1 MSPVRAPYRYGA
13 AFTDAELGWR
23 FEGHHPM
30 ERPDLWDR
38 YVDGCVQ
45 EYDRYGLGHL
55 VDRSAL
61 QRVEGVPLFLVGFD
75 REERMVAGM
84 RCHGPL
90 TSIAGCQALQEMAT
104 SPEID
109 RHRVSVERDLPY
121 GVIEL
126 KGAWRARSGDH
137 NELAQRLFSRATVH
151 ALEWLGAEV
160 ALMAVAERMEL
171 PLSLVGA
178 RRMGLESVPYPSE
191 RYRTVLLELRRARC
205 RERAG
210 DGQVAR
216 LRQEA
221 AELGRGPADDRRVG
235 WRPVVLDVRRRD
247 DRQVLANLRGDPS
260 ITVVDLVDRQ
270 RGELVRLLP
279 APDEELLAEP
289 ARWVYYPWR
298 RTVVR
303 VLGPASFT
311 AVRLDRNRN
320 RITAE
325 EQHRLRRQR
334 VGVVGLSAGYAAAS
348 VVALE
353 GLCGELRLADFD
365 DVDLSNLNRLP
376 GGTLDV
382 GTNKAL
388 AAARRVA
395 ELDPYLPVTLFP
407 EGLVEDNVEEFVAGL
422 DVVVEECDDLA
433 MKTLVREV
441 ARRHRVPVVMET
453 SDRGLLDVERFDVE
467 PDRAV
472 FHGLLPG
479 VTSAGIAAA
488 SPMERVAQVVQL
500 VDPERGSERGAAS
513 LVEVGRTLS
522 TWPQLGSD
530 VSLGGASVAAVVRRI
545 GLGEAVPSGRARV
558 DIESIVGTLE
568 SPAPAGGEPPPLPAP
583 SPAPSDPLLALA
595 HAASL
600 APSGGNAQ
608 PWSFELSP
616 DGVAFDLDRSRT
628 STMDVRSRASYVA
641 VGAALFNARV
651 AAAAASRLGEVRL
664 FPDASSPDRVAVL
677 SLGGA
682 GDDALA
688 ALAPWLAARATNRRL
703 GTPAPLDLELVAEL
717 REAVAAEGG
726 TLHLVTDPERLGACA
741 EVLAASERLRF
752 LTATLH
758 RELVA
763 ELRWPGDD
771 ATTGIDVRTLEMSRW
786 ELATLRLLQRPE
798 VVALLGRW
806 GGGAALGDHAA
817 APIRSASA
825 LAVVSIPD
833 PSPVSYVRG
842 GGAVERLWLCA
853 QRAGLGV
860 QPVPPLFLF
869 AAQADDYQRLVGLD
883 GAEAVQVL
891 HARFRAAVG
900 QDAGA
905 ATALVLRLAHVAPPS
920 TRSARLP
927 LERVVRLAGARLGHG
942 GASLPGEGV
951 TAAG

>member
-1 MSPVRAPYRYGA
+1 MSAVRTPYRYGA
-13 AFTDAELGWR
+13 AFEDAELGWR
-23 FEGHHPM
+23 LEGHHPM

-45 EYDRYGLGHL
+45 EYDRYGLSHL

-61 QRVEGVPLFLVGFD
+61 QRADGVPLFLIGFD
-75 REERMVAGM
+75 REERVVAGM

-90 TSIAGCQALQEMAT
+90 TSVAGCQALQEMAT

-109 RHRVSVERDLPY
+109 GHRAAVERALPY
-121 GVIEL
+121 GVVEI
-126 KGAWRARSGDH
+126 KGAWRASSGDH
-137 NELAQRLFSRATVH
+137 NELAQRLLSRATVH
-151 ALEWLGAEV
+151 ALEWLGAEI

-178 RRMGLESVPYPSE
+178 RRMGRESVPYPSE
-191 RYRTVLLELRRARC
+191 RYRTVLLELRRPRC

-210 DGQVAR
+210 DGHVPR

-221 AELGRGPADDRRVG
+221 RELGRGPADDRTVG
-235 WRPVVLDVRRRD
+235 WRPVVLDVRRRE
-247 DRQVLANLRGDPS
+247 DRQVLANLRHHPS

-270 RGELVRLLP
+270 RAELVRLLP

-289 ARWVYYPWR
+289 SRWVYYPWR

-303 VLGPASFT
+303 VLGPASFS

-320 RITAE
+320 RITRG
-325 EQHRLRRQR
+325 EQHRLRQQR
-334 VGVVGLSAGYAAAS
+334 VGIVGLSAGYSAAAA
-348 VVALE
+348 VALE

-376 GGTLDV
+376 GGTLDL

-395 ELDPYLPVTLFP
+395 ELDPYLPVTVFAQ
-407 EGLVEDNVEEFVAGL
+407 GLTEDNVEEFVAGL

-433 MKTLVREV
+433 MKTRVREV

-453 SDRGLLDVERFDVE
+453 SDRGLLDVERFDLE
-467 PDRAV
+467 PDRAP

-479 VTSAGIAAA
+479 VTAAGMAAMP
-488 SPMERVAQVVQL
+488 PMERVAQVVRL

-513 LVEVGRTLS
+513 LVEIGRTLS
-522 TWPQLGSD
+522 TWPQIGSD
-530 VSLGGASVAAVVRRI
+530 VWLGGASVAAVVRRI
-545 GLGEAVPSGRARV
+545 GLGEAVPSGRARI
-558 DIESIVGTLE
+558 DIESMVAALE
-568 SPAPAGGEPPPLPAP
+568 SPSPTGEEPPPLPAP
-583 SPAPSDPLLALA
+583 APVPSDPLLALA

-608 PWSFELSP
+608 PWSLGLSP
-616 DGVAFDLDRSRT
+616 DGVSFDLDRSRT
-628 STMDVRSRASYVA
+628 STMDLRSRASYVA

-651 AAAAASRLGEVRL
+651 AAAAAGRLGEVRL
-664 FPDASSPDRVAVL
+664 FPDAASPDRVAEL

-682 GDDALA
+682 GDETLA
-688 ALAPWLAARATNRRL
+688 ALAPWLAARTTNRRQ
-703 GTPAPLDLELVAEL
+703 GTPGPLDLELVAEL
-717 REAVAAEGG
+717 RQAVATEGG
-726 TLHLVTDPERLGACA
+726 TLHLVTDPERLGVCA

-752 LTATLH
+752 LTPTLH

-763 ELRWPGDD
+763 ELRWPGED
-771 ATTGIDVRTLEMSRW
+771 ATTGIDVRTLELSRW

-825 LAVVSIPD
+825 LAAVSIPD
-833 PSPVSYVRG
+833 PSPISYVRG
-842 GGAVERLWLCA
+842 GAAVERLWLCA

-869 AAQADDYQRLVGLD
+869 AAQADDYLRLVGP
-883 GAEAVQVL
+883 GAAEEAQVL
-891 HARFRAAVG
+891 HGRLRAAVG
-900 QDAGA
+900 QDAGT
-905 ATALVLRLAHVAPPS
+905 ATALVVRLAHVAPPS

-927 LERVVRLAGARLGHG
+927 LARVVHPLHP
-942 GASLPGEGV
+942 PGPGVTGPPHEGV
-951 TAAG
+951 IAAG